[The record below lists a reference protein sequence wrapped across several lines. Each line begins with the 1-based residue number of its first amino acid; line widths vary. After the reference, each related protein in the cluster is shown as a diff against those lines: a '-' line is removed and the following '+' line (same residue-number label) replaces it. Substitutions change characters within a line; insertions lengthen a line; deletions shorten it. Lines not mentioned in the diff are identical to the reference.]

1 MTQQGPTSV
10 RSDRVGAL
18 RRLAQ
23 RSFRQK
29 VGRFLVEGP
38 QAVREA
44 VAHRPDAV
52 AEVFVAEDAPEP
64 AGRIAADAA
73 AAGLA
78 VVRVPDPVLLAFT
91 ETVHPQGIAA
101 VASFVDVT
109 VSEALTAAGP
119 VVLLDRVRDP
129 GNAGTILRT
138 ADAAGA
144 GAVVFGAGS
153 VDPYNGKVVRSTAG
167 SMFHLPFSVAA
178 EPVEVL
184 AAARSA
190 GRTVLA
196 ASADGELP
204 LPEVVQAGVLAQPHV
219 WLFGS
224 EADGL
229 APELVGLAD
238 HRVSVPL
245 VGAAES
251 LNLAAATAVCLFAAS
266 FTK

>member
-1 MTQQGPTSV
+1 MNLPGPTSV
-10 RSDRVGAL
+10 KSDRVVAL
-18 RRLAQ
+18 RRLSQ

-44 VAHRPDAV
+44 VVHRPDCLT
-52 AEVFVAEDAPEP
+52 EVFVADDAGQP
-64 AGRIAADAA
+64 AADAA
-73 AAGLA
+73 AAAAATGLS
-78 VVRVPDPVLLAFT
+78 VVRVPERVLLAFT

-101 VASFVDVT
+101 VCSFLDVP
-109 VSEALTAAGP
+109 VAAALAADGP

-167 SMFHLPFSVAA
+167 SLFHLPFAVDADPAEVMGAA
-178 EPVEVL
+178 SAGGRVVL
-184 AAARSA
+184 AAT
-190 GRTVLA
+190 G
-196 ASADGELP
+196 DGEVP
-204 LPEVVQAGVLAQPHV
+204 LPKAVRDGLLARPHL

-224 EADGL
+224 EADGIDPQL
-229 APELVGLAD
+229 ATAAD
-238 HRVSVPL
+238 HRVHVPIE
-245 VGAAES
+245 GAAES
-251 LNLAAATAVCLFAAS
+251 LNLAAATAVCLYSAS
-266 FTK
+266 FTV